1 MDIRNKLNA
10 AKVLLIGEQCT
21 DKYSY
26 GINER
31 INPESPSPLIKILHE
46 EQRLGMAGGI
56 KENLE
61 NLGINVVSQLSENLI
76 IKHRFIDLK
85 SNHQVLRVDHDIQL
99 QELKIDELK
108 FDNYDLIIVSD
119 YNKGFISSQVIEKL
133 VKTYPG
139 KILVDTKRE
148 DISIY
153 KGTLVKMNKP
163 DFLSAENK
171 DLVDIVVTDGRNG
184 AFFQDKEYLVEATQV
199 VDVTGAGDSFII
211 GMAIGLL
218 ISSNVE
224 ESIKLAN
231 FFGATAVKH
240 FGVLR
245 INSRIAKELWNHIEK
260 TFND

>member
-1 MDIRNKLNA
+1 VDIRNNLKA
-10 AKVLLIGEQCT
+10 AKVLLLGEQCT

-31 INPESPSPLIKILHE
+31 INPESPAPLIKILHE

-61 NLGINVVSQLSENLI
+61 NLGINVVAQLSENLI

-85 SNHQVLRVDHDIQL
+85 SNHQVLRVDYDTQL

-108 FDNYDLIIVSD
+108 IDDYELIIVSD

-133 VKTYPG
+133 VQIYPG
-139 KILVDTKRE
+139 KILVDTKRK
-148 DISIY
+148 DVSIY
-153 KGTLVKMNKP
+153 KETIVKMNKP
-163 DFLSAENK
+163 DFLNAENK
-171 DLVDIVVTDGRNG
+171 DLMDIVVTDGRNG
-184 AFFQDKEYLVEATQV
+184 AFYQDKEYLVEATQV
-199 VDVTGAGDSFII
+199 VDVTGAGDSFMI
-211 GMAIGLL
+211 GMAIGFL
-218 ISSNVE
+218 ISNKVE

-231 FFGATAVKH
+231 LFGATAVKH

-245 INSRIAKELWNHIEK
+245 INSIMAKEMWNLIEK